1 MADFHAGGDKSP
13 TCPRCRRRFAT
24 FGGRRVHERMQHERE
39 FHEEEIRAQA
49 TKRTKAR
56 WDVEELNMIA
66 AFEAAHP
73 DLTTTIN
80 QEIRDK
86 VLPGRTIESIKSR
99 RRMDSYKELVLRSAR
114 AASEPDIVSS
124 STTRRTTRSQR
135 RPALA
140 GIGEVEVEGEAA
152 PATTSARRAASG
164 IQPTAQPQVRLPSPV
179 RPPPEEAVQS
189 IREHLTL
196 LSNTLDL
203 RPPRGI
209 AEVEAAMEEWLPSKP
224 YVYKASRMG
233 AAEELGCRKRRA
245 TAYRRTQKQWKKDR
259 GRAVRNILAGV
270 PDGQPAQPLGLQTFW
285 TDLFSRSSPTE
296 RRRPRP
302 IRSMEEPSPITPEE
316 LSTAIGGT
324 KHDTSPGPDG
334 RCLEDL
340 KQLDP
345 AKLLWAFNSILHFE
359 DVPTGWTKGK
369 TTLIPKVNS
378 PTQPGEYR
386 PITVTSLLLRTFN
399 KIIAAR
405 LMKAAPLPSRQKGF
419 APEEGVAANLL
430 LIQEL
435 IKERTTNNDSLCIAF
450 IDFQKAF
457 DSVGHPSLLA
467 ATKRWGLPTSLTN
480 YIKNLYKKASTNIM
494 GADVKIT
501 RGVLQG
507 DPLSPYLFNI
517 CLDWALAS
525 LPAGVGAS
533 LAGEM
538 LPYIAY
544 ADDVALTARTPLG
557 LQALIDALVDGAG
570 RVGLELGHKKCA
582 TINIFG
588 DKKRKRWLV
597 DSTKTFTASNSPL
610 KCLQPGQAYKYLGI
624 EIGPTRNP
632 GEPRRSLTA
641 LIKDLGLLQKAPL
654 KPQQKLWALKTVVIP
669 KHQYTRVIGK
679 TTKGTLQR
687 LDLEIRKFLK
697 KALHLPKD
705 TPNAGLYTKVGDG
718 GLGVP
723 RFITLV
729 PGLKRGLL
737 ERLSKSPDASVAKI
751 AKSWIAPNTTSAK
764 DLFKTANLHHRTQ
777 LYATIDGRGMTEA
790 PTTPSNN
797 TWVDD
802 GTQLMKGATY
812 VDCLKIR
819 LGVINTRIR
828 ASRGR
833 QGAPTTCDLGCGRV
847 ESLGHILQS
856 CPVLAPERT
865 KRHDNT
871 LALLVK
877 ILEKKNLKI
886 IREPTIRTAA
896 GARKPDV
903 VVWDGLRSVVLDVQ
917 IVADSACGPT
927 LDGAHALKTSYYN
940 TGDISEWVQKETGHL
955 PSYTSLTFNWR
966 GLLANASMSALQ
978 DLGLYKPDIKLLTVR
993 SLEGSVALI
1002 RAHRDFGGW
1011 GRH

>member
-1 MADFHAGGDKSP
+1 M
-13 TCPRCRRRFAT
+13 
-24 FGGRRVHERMQHERE
+24 
-39 FHEEEIRAQA
+39 
-49 TKRTKAR
+49 
-56 WDVEELNMIA
+56 EELNMMA
-66 AFEAAHP
+66 DFEAAHP
-73 DLTTTIN
+73 DLITSIN

-86 VLPGRTIESIKSR
+86 ILPGRTVESIKSR

-114 AASEPDIVSS
+114 AAPEPAIMSS
-124 STTRRTTRSQR
+124 STTRRTRSQR
-135 RPALA
+135 PVLEQVRE
-140 GIGEVEVEGEAA
+140 GDEVVAQA
-152 PATTSARRAASG
+152 STSTRRAQG
-164 IQPTAQPQVRLPSPV
+164 GRQPTAQPPARSPSLARLPT
-179 RPPPEEAVQS
+179 EEETQS
-189 IREHLTL
+189 VREHLTHM
-196 LSNTLDL
+196 SNTLGL
-203 RPPRGI
+203 RLSEDIR
-209 AEVEAAMEEWLPSKP
+209 EVDAAMETWLPSKA
-224 YVYKASRMG
+224 YVYKPPRMG
-233 AAEELGCRKRRA
+233 AVGEQGCRKRRS
-245 TAYRRTQKQWKKDR
+245 TAYRGTQKQWKRDR
-259 GRAVRNILAGV
+259 GRAVRNILADV
-270 PDGQPAQPLGLQTFW
+270 PDGPPAQPPGLQKFW
-285 TDLFSRSSPTE
+285 TDLFSRPSPTE
-296 RRRPRP
+296 RRRPRAM
-302 IRSMEEPSPITPEE
+302 RTMEEPSPISPEE
-316 LSTAIGGT
+316 LSTAIRGT

-334 RCLEDL
+334 RSLEDL

-345 AKLLWAFNSILHFE
+345 AKLLWALNSMLHLE
-359 DVPTGWTKGK
+359 DVPDRWAKGK
-369 TTLIPKVNS
+369 TILIPKVNS

-435 IKERTTNNDSLCIAF
+435 IKERTSKNDNLCIAF

-467 ATKRWGLPTSLTN
+467 ATKRWGMPPSLTN
-480 YIKNLYKKASTNIM
+480 YIQNLYKKASTNIM
-494 GADVKIT
+494 GAEVNIQ

-517 CLDWALAS
+517 CLDWALTC

-533 LAGEM
+533 LAGETI
-538 LPYIAY
+538 PYIAY

-557 LQALIDALVDGAG
+557 LQALINALVDGAG

-582 TINIFG
+582 TINIRG

-597 DSTKTFTASNSPL
+597 DSTNNFTASNSPL

-632 GEPRRSLTA
+632 GEPGRSLTA

-654 KPQQKLWALKTVVIP
+654 KPQQKLWALKAVVILR
-669 KHQYTRVIGK
+669 HQYTRVMGK

-687 LDLEIRKFLK
+687 LDLEVRKFTR

-705 TPNAGLYTKVGDG
+705 TSNAALYTKVGDG

-723 RFITLV
+723 RLTTLV

-737 ERLSKSPDASVAKI
+737 ERLSKSPDASVARI
-751 AKSWIAPNTTSAK
+751 AKSWLAPNTMCAK
-764 DLFKTANLHHRTQ
+764 DIYKAANQHHREQ
-777 LYATIDGRGMTEA
+777 LYGTIDGRGLSES

-802 GTQLMKGATY
+802 GTLLMKGATY
-812 VDCLKIR
+812 IDCLKTR
-819 LGVINTRIR
+819 LGVINTRTR

-833 QGAPTTCDLGCGRV
+833 PEAITTCDLKCGRV

-856 CPVLAPERT
+856 CPKLSPERT

-871 LALLVK
+871 LTMLVK
-877 ILEKKNLKI
+877 MLVKKDLKV

-903 VVWDGLRSVVLDVQ
+903 VVWDGVRSVVLDVQ
-917 IVADSACGPT
+917 IVSDSACGPT
-927 LDGAHALKTSYYN
+927 LDHAHNLKAAYYN
-940 TGDISEWVQKETGHL
+940 TDDISQWVQRETGHQ
-955 PSYTSLTFNWR
+955 PSYTTLTFNWR
-966 GLLANASMSALQ
+966 GLLANASLHALQ
-978 DLGLYKPDIKLLTVR
+978 DLGLKKPDTKLLTVR
-993 SLEGSVALI
+993 ALEGSVAII
-1002 RAHRDFGGW
+1002 RAHRDLGA
-1011 GRH
+1011 